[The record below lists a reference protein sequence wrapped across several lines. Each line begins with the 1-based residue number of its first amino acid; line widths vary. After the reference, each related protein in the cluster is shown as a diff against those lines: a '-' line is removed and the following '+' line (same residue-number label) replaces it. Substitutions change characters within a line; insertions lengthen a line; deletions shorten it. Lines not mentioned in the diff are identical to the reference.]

1 MPTFFGEVA
10 DQPSRDLID
19 AIDAV
24 ETGAQDRPTV
34 NVVTSSITRNRTNG
48 PAPWG
53 NSSSK
58 SGTLNASINPSL
70 PTPAAPATASAD
82 VLSRVGG
89 GCFKELQMNVGTCF
103 HQYQLCSITDSEFRL
118 PTVAFVFGVQGKKSA
133 KPGLASNHGAA
144 QAGIILRI
152 IGLEWHT
159 FSGIVQCAQL
169 GAFLIYRRTGMACTW
184 LRLSVEWSFPATH

>member
-10 DQPSRDLID
+10 DQPSRDVID

-53 NSSSK
+53 NSCSK
-58 SGTLNASINPSL
+58 SGTLNASVNPSL
-70 PTPAAPATASAD
+70 PTPAAPATASAG

-103 HQYQLCSITDSEFRL
+103 HQYRLCSSAESEFRL
-118 PTVAFVFGVQGKKSA
+118 PTVAFFLVYRARRAPSRDSHPTTVSRKQASSSESLGWNGTPF
-133 KPGLASNHGAA
+133 LALSNA
-144 QAGIILRI
+144 LN
-152 IGLEWHT
+152 
-159 FSGIVQCAQL
+159 
-169 GAFLIYRRTGMACTW
+169 
-184 LRLSVEWSFPATH
+184 